1 MIKKLNII
9 AIFSVAVLM
18 NSCGLYNKYQSPQT
32 SLDSIN
38 VMRDAALYTN
48 SGDTTSFGTLD
59 WHEVFTDPQL
69 QTLIQTALDNNFDL
83 LNAAENVKI
92 AEAQLMTAR
101 LAFIPSFTFSPNGT
115 LSKVMTEGSSWSKTY
130 SLPVTASWN
139 TGLFGNLATANRSAK
154 VALIAT
160 QDYQQSVRSK
170 VICNVA
176 NLYYTLLMLDRQ
188 LEILND
194 MEKLTSQT
202 LEMMKLQKE
211 LRGARETSVVSA
223 EAAHL
228 SVLSQTVDMK
238 RQIQETENTLSL
250 LLGQPAQGISRGKLD
265 AQSLPSSF
273 STGVGVS
280 VLRNRPDVHAAEMS
294 LAECFYGVQS
304 ARQQFYPVL
313 NLSATGAFTNNLDEI
328 VNPGKFLL
336 SFVGQLTQPIF
347 QNGRLVA
354 GLRVAK
360 AQYQQQ
366 YNTWQSTILT
376 AGSEVAN
383 ALVLYNSSK
392 EKYAVDTQQVEALKK
407 SVDYTSELF
416 NMGSSTYLEVI
427 SAQSNLLN
435 AEITQLSDQFNAM
448 QAVVNLYSALGGGA
462 K

>member
-101 LAFIPSFTFSPNGT
+101 LAFIPSFTFTPNGT

-194 MEKLTSQT
+194 MEKLTNET

-294 LAECFYGVQS
+294 LAQCFYSVQS

-313 NLSATGAFTNNLDEI
+313 NLSATGAFTNNLGEI

>member
-48 SGDTTSFGTLD
+48 TGDTTSFGTLD

-101 LAFIPSFTFSPNGT
+101 LAFIPSFTFTPNGT

-139 TGLFGNLATANRSAK
+139 TGLFGNLGTANRSAK

-160 QDYQQSVRSK
+160 QDYQKSVRSK

-294 LAECFYGVQS
+294 LAQCFYDVQS

-313 NLSATGAFTNNLDEI
+313 NLSATGAFTNNLGEI